1 MIAVTT
7 TKDQPKAAMTQ
18 KREAELLGV
27 TRWYLNRVIRG
38 HVKSNRLSQRIEQLR
53 ADCLKQ
59 ERPA

>member
-7 TKDQPKAAMTQ
+7 TKRQPKAQMTQ

-38 HVKSNRLSQRIEQLR
+38 HIKSKRLSQRLAQLR
-53 ADCLKQ
+53 ANH
-59 ERPA
+59 RRA